1 MNKKTKQKTAILAAL
16 KSTRSHPTADWVYNE
31 VRKELPNISL
41 GTVYRNLRQMCER
54 GEIRELKLC
63 DTLSRFDAGPDDHYH
78 FRCDRCGNVFDID
91 MLISKDMDKEAARE
105 TGFIVTHHM
114 LEFHGLCN
122 SCKG

>member
-1 MNKKTKQKTAILAAL
+1 
-16 KSTRSHPTADWVYNE
+16 
-31 VRKELPNISL
+31 
-41 GTVYRNLRQMCER
+41 
-54 GEIRELKLC
+54 
-63 DTLSRFDAGPDDHYH
+63 
-78 FRCDRCGNVFDID
+78 VFDID